1 MERKTMDTLRTMI
14 CGELDDIAKE
24 GKLSHETL
32 DILKD
37 LLDSAK
43 NLEKIE
49 YYQKEKEESEMGMD
63 RGYSQRKY
71 YIDAD
76 YQPGINSYMRG
87 GRGGQGGPYGYSMDR
102 GYDGGRMGR
111 NSYMDDGN
119 SYMYHPGYDLPMYE
133 RNGYNRGYSRTG
145 KQEVI
150 EELQELMNK
159 TQDVKV
165 KESIQKTIAEMN
177 K

>member
-1 MERKTMDTLRTMI
+1 MEKKTMDTLRTMI

-24 GKLSHETL
+24 GKLSHESL

-37 LLDSAK
+37 LLESAK

-49 YYQKEKEESEMGMD
+49 HYQKEKEEKEMGMNMD

-76 YQPGINSYMRG
+76 YQPGTNSYA
-87 GRGGQGGPYGYSMDR
+87 RGGQGSSYGYSMEM
-102 GYDGGRMGR
+102 GYNGGRMGR

-119 SYMYHPGYDLPMYE
+119 SYMYHPGYDMPIYG
-133 RNGYNRGYSRTG
+133 RNSYNRGYSRTG
-145 KQEVI
+145 KQDVI
-150 EELQELMNK
+150 GELQGLMNEI
-159 TQDVKV
+159 QDAKI
-165 KESIQKTIAEMN
+165 KEAIQKTINEIN

>member
-49 YYQKEKEESEMGMD
+49 HYQKEKESEMGMD

-71 YIDAD
+71 FIDAD
-76 YQPGINSYMRG
+76 YQPGMNPYAR
-87 GRGGQGGPYGYSMDR
+87 GQGDSYGYSMGR
-102 GYDGGRMGR
+102 IYDSGRMGR
-111 NSYMDDGN
+111 NGHMDEGN
-119 SYMYHPGYDLPMYE
+119 SYMYHPGYEMPMYG
-133 RNGYNRGYSRTG
+133 RNSYNRGYARTG
-145 KQEVI
+145 KQEVVN
-150 EELQELMNK
+150 ELQGLMNE
-159 TQDVKV
+159 TQDAKI
-165 KESIQKTIAEMN
+165 KEAIQKTINEIN

>member
-37 LLDSAK
+37 LLQSAK
-43 NLEKIE
+43 DLEKIE
-49 YYQKEKEESEMGMD
+49 HYQKEKEEQEMGMD

-71 YIDAD
+71 FIDAD
-76 YQPGINSYMRG
+76 YQPGMNPYS
-87 GRGGQGGPYGYSMDR
+87 RGGQDNSYGYSMGR
-102 GYDGGRMGR
+102 VYDGARMGR
-111 NSYMDDGN
+111 NSYMDEGN
-119 SYMYHPGYDLPMYE
+119 SYMYHPEYDMPMYG
-133 RNGYNRGYSRTG
+133 RNSYNRGYSRTG
-145 KQEVI
+145 KQEI
-150 EELQELMNK
+150 LSELQDLMNG
-159 TQDVKV
+159 TQDAKIR
-165 KESIQKTIAEMN
+165 EAIQKTINEVNN